1 MSPASLYKGQGLRV
15 DTVQMD
21 LEVPAEVF
29 QVAQAERDWGMVV
42 S

>member
-1 MSPASLYKGQGLRV
+1 MRV

-29 QVAQAERDWGMVV
+29 QVAEAESDWGTVV